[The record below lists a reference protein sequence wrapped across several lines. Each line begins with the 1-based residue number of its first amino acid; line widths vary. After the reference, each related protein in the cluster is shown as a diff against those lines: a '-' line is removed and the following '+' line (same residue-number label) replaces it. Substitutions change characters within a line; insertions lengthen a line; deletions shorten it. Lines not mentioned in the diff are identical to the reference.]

1 MIESCRCVKL
11 ETLKFTLQGEM
22 SKMSKAEITK
32 IILPEEKIPRSWYN
46 VQADMPNPMQPYL
59 NPQTKKPLGPQDM
72 EPIFPMNLVMQEVST
87 ERYIEIPEEVREHYK
102 KWRPSPLYR
111 AFSLEK
117 ALNTPARI
125 YYKYEGVSPVGSH
138 KLNTAVAQAYYN
150 KAAGVKRL
158 ATETGAGQ
166 WGTALSLACSF
177 FGLECLV
184 YMVRISFEQ
193 KPYRKSFMQAYG
205 AECIASPSDRTAI
218 GRKVLVEQPDTPG
231 SLGIAISEAVED
243 AVGREDTKYALGSV
257 LNHVCVHQSIIGQEV
272 KLQMEMVDDYPD
284 VVIGCCGGGS
294 NFAGIAFPF
303 VPDKLAGNKV
313 RLLGVE
319 PSACPTLTK
328 GVFAYDYGDVAGM
341 TPIMMMYTLGHNF
354 TPAGIHAGGL
364 RYHGE
369 SPLLSQLYHDGLIE
383 AKSYKQKSVFDAA
396 VLFARSEGIMPAPE
410 SSHAIRAAID
420 EALQAKEEGTP
431 RSIVFNLS
439 GHGHLDMLAYDNYFS
454 GKMVDA
460 EFSDENLKE
469 SLKSLPK
476 I

>member
-1 MIESCRCVKL
+1 
-11 ETLKFTLQGEM
+11 
-22 SKMSKAEITK
+22 MSKAEITK

-117 ALNTPARI
+117 ALNTPATI